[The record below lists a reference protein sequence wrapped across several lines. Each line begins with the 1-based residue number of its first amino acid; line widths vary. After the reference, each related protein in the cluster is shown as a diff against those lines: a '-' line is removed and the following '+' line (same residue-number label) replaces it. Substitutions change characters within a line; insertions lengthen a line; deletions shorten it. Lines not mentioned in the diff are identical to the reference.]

1 MILGHLCP
9 QVMSVSGR
17 NQVLKT
23 GDSFHRV
30 KFSVVGRDLRTHG
43 FDQVVV
49 KGDE

>member
-1 MILGHLCP
+1 
-9 QVMSVSGR
+9 MSVPGR
-17 NQVLKT
+17 NQVLDT

-30 KFSVVGRDLRTHG
+30 QLSVVGRDLETHG

>member
-1 MILGHLCP
+1 MIFGHLCP
-9 QVMSVSGR
+9 QVMSVPVR
-17 NQVLKT
+17 NQVLDT

-30 KFSVVGRDLRTHG
+30 QFSVVGRDLETYG